1 MSRAAPDR
9 GFALPAVLVV
19 VGMLALVFLVAV
31 SALDTLARQTR
42 QAKQAVEFEQAA
54 LSLEAK
60 AAFLA
65 ATEPLGED
73 AVRVGAPRAS
83 SRSAPGLGHA
93 FLARDVVAL
102 HLDGRRHSYAGGR
115 FWLSLQDAAGL
126 INLDQLSPEA
136 RLRLMAALGVPAER
150 RPALLDRLGDD
161 MDPDDLKRMLGAE
174 ALDYA
179 AAGLPPPRNRPLTR
193 PVEALG
199 VLGWREAVPRQAWAG
214 MRDQLSADP
223 VSPEVNVNTASPLA
237 LEVLLGLSPEQ
248 ARAAV
253 AARAAAPF
261 LTIADLTRVSGPV
274 LSEPERSY
282 TRPNGR
288 FALSAASPSA
298 GLVSRARIGLTPEGL
313 ERPLWI
319 EDRSLAPATAA
330 ERTPPPADA
339 PVFPDPAH

>member
-1 MSRAAPDR
+1 MSRAPRAS

-31 SALDTLARQTR
+31 SALDTLARQAR
-42 QAKQAVEFEQAA
+42 QAKQTVEFEQAA

-73 AVRVGAPRAS
+73 AIRVGAPRAQ

-93 FLARDVVAL
+93 FLARDVVPL
-102 HLDGRRHSYAGGR
+102 HLDGRRYGYGGGR
-115 FWLSLQDAAGL
+115 FWLSLQDGAGQ

-136 RLRLMAALGVPAER
+136 RVRLMAALGVPADR
-150 RPALLDRLGDD
+150 RAALMDHLGDD
-161 MDPDDLKRMLGAE
+161 LDPDNLRRMHGAE
-174 ALDYA
+174 ATDYA
-179 AAGLPPPRNRPLTR
+179 AAGLPPPRNRPFTR

-199 VLGWREAVPRQAWAG
+199 ALGWRDAVSRAAWTG
-214 MRDQLSADP
+214 MRDELSADP
-223 VSPEVNVNTASPLA
+223 ISPDLNVNTASPLA
-237 LEVLLGLSPEQ
+237 LEVLLGLSPAQ
-248 ARAAV
+248 ARAATT
-253 AARAAAPF
+253 ARQAAPF
-261 LTIADLTRVSGPV
+261 LTIADLTRVAGPV
-274 LSEPERSY
+274 LSDPERGY

-288 FALSAASPSA
+288 FALKVTSHRA
-298 GLVSRARIGLTPEGL
+298 GLVYRARIVLTPDGA

-319 EDRSLAPATAA
+319 EEPSLMPAAAA
-330 ERTPPPADA
+330 ERTPQPADA

>member
-1 MSRAAPDR
+1 MSRDARAS

-54 LSLEAK
+54 LSLEAR

-73 AVRVGAPRAS
+73 AVRIGAPRAQ
-83 SRSAPGLGHA
+83 SRSAPGLTHD
-93 FLARDVVAL
+93 FLARDVVPL
-102 HLDGRRHSYAGGR
+102 RLDGRRYSSGGGR
-115 FWLSLQDAAGL
+115 FWLSLRDAAGQ

-136 RLRLMAALGVPAER
+136 RLRLMAALGVPTDR
-150 RPALLDRLGDD
+150 RAALMDRLGDD
-161 MDPDDLKRMLGAE
+161 LDPDDLKRMQGAE
-174 ALDYA
+174 ATDYE
-179 AAGLPPPRNRPLTR
+179 AAGLPPPRNRPFTR

-199 VLGWREAVPRQAWAG
+199 VLGWREAVPRQAWAA
-214 MRDQLSADP
+214 MRDELSADP
-223 VSPEVNVNTASPLA
+223 VSPDFNVNTASPLA
-237 LEVLLGLSPEQ
+237 LQVLLGLGPEQ
-248 ARAAV
+248 ARAAI
-253 AARAAAPF
+253 AARAVAPF
-261 LTIADLTRVSGPV
+261 LSIADLTRVAGPIV
-274 LSEPERSY
+274 SEPERSY

-288 FALSAASPSA
+288 FALMVASPRA
-298 GLVSRARIGLTPEGL
+298 GLVYRARIVLTPDGV

-319 EDRSLAPATAA
+319 EDRSLMPAGAA
-330 ERTPPPADA
+330 QRTPQPVDA